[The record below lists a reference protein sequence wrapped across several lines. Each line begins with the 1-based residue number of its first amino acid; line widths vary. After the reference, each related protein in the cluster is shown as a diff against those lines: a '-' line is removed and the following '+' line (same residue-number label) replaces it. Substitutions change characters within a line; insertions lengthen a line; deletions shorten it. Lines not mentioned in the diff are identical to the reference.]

1 MGLPFQSNCGV
12 EDRDGPWHFN
22 QYSGIRSMLFESGTA
37 VKTIVASSITQASP
51 REGTLL
57 LLRASMT
64 KSDFEHEKNHSYK
77 SLYISTSIYQD
88 KKFNG
93 SSSYTSVI

>member
-37 VKTIVASSITQASP
+37 VKTIVASSITQAPSCVEKKLFFP
-51 REGTLL
+51 EG
-57 LLRASMT
+57 
-64 KSDFEHEKNHSYK
+64 
-77 SLYISTSIYQD
+77 LYD
-88 KKFNG
+88 K
-93 SSSYTSVI
+93 IRL